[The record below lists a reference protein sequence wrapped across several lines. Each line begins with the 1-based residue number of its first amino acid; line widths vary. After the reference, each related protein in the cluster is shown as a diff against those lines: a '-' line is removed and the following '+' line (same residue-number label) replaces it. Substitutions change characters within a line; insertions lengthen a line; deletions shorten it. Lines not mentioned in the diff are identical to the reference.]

1 MEQLQEAIYLN
12 EILQKKKKKE
22 LYTKPNLFFRIEEF
36 MKKKKLIGYGG
47 TAINHALPQESK
59 FYQMDDIPDYD
70 FFSTRP
76 TEDIRE
82 LADLLSPHFPNVEV
96 KPAMFPGTYKL
107 FVNYLPLVDMTHIDE
122 ELFQTL
128 WSDSFHREGIHYVP
142 YNYLRMSMYQELAR
156 PMGDI
161 SRWTKIFQR
170 LSLLNKHHPFLIRH
184 CNVKPVEKFP
194 SKLVK
199 EVNRCLKEYV
209 CLGDYAMYYWQELF
223 PSKFQY
229 KQQDVVYILS
239 ETIEEIWKKLKG
251 LEVRYTY
258 YENKLIKLYEVY
270 VENYPLLYVILSDSC
285 LNYNLYKG
293 RKIATYD
300 TTLYLYYVLSLIRV
314 NHLSKQKILSY
325 CYLLLQIKEEHPL
338 MRRFNMPCYGTQ
350 ITLEKIRQKRES
362 LYKKNKH
369 STLFFQYRPG
379 ANARPRSKKID
390 KNQRKRKTMKYG
402 Y

>member
-1 MEQLQEAIYLN
+1 
-12 EILQKKKKKE
+12 
-22 LYTKPNLFFRIEEF
+22 
-36 MKKKKLIGYGG
+36 
-47 TAINHALPQESK
+47 
-59 FYQMDDIPDYD
+59 
-70 FFSTRP
+70 
-76 TEDIRE
+76 
-82 LADLLSPHFPNVEV
+82 
-96 KPAMFPGTYKL
+96 
-107 FVNYLPLVDMTHIDE
+107 
-122 ELFQTL
+122 
-128 WSDSFHREGIHYVP
+128 
-142 YNYLRMSMYQELAR
+142 MYQELAR

-161 SRWTKIFQR
+161 SRWNKIFQR
-170 LSLLNKHHPFLIRH
+170 LTLLNKHHPFLIRH
-184 CNVKPVEKFP
+184 CNVKPTEQFP

-199 EVNRCLKEYV
+199 DVNRRLKEYV

-229 KQQDVVYILS
+229 EQQDVIYILS

-258 YENKLIKLYEVY
+258 YENKLIKLYEVH
-270 VENYPLLYVILSDSC
+270 VENYPMLYVILSDSC

-338 MRRFNMPCYGTQ
+338 MHRFHMPCYGTQ
-350 ITLEKIRQKRES
+350 ITMEEIRQKREL

-369 STLFFQYRPG
+369 STLFFHYRPG
-379 ANARPRSKKID
+379 ARSKKID
-390 KNQRKRKTMKYG
+390 GIKRKRKTMKDG
-402 Y
+402 H